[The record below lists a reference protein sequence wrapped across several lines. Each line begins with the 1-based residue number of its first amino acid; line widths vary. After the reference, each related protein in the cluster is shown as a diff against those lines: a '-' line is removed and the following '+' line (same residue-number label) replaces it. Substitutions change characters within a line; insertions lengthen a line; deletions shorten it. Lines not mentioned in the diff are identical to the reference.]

1 MTDLLTV
8 RTFGDPIL
16 REVAQPVTAF
26 DDELRVL
33 LDRMRARMDA
43 AGAKGI
49 AGNQVGVLL
58 RVFAW
63 RLDAETDGSCV
74 NPEVIATSDELEA
87 EEEGC
92 LSFPRG
98 FRFLCERP
106 TEAQVRYQDAEGVS
120 HERLV
125 TGRLAR
131 TFLHEIDH
139 LNGVLFIDHL
149 AAHDR
154 ARFDL
159 LAANGALDDIP
170 QPYADG
176 FAPHAQGPSIQP

>member
-1 MTDLLTV
+1 MTELLTV

-16 REVAQPVTAF
+16 REVAQPVTTF
-26 DDELRVL
+26 DDDLRAL

-49 AGNQVGVLL
+49 AGNQVGMLL
-58 RVFAW
+58 RVFTW
-63 RLDAETDGSCV
+63 RLDAETDGLCV
-74 NPEVIATSDELEA
+74 NPQVIATSEELEA

-106 TEAQVRYQDAEGVS
+106 REAQVRYQDAEGVS
-120 HERLV
+120 HERIV
-125 TGRLAR
+125 AGRLAR

-149 AAHDR
+149 TAQDQE
-154 ARFDL
+154 RFAQ
-159 LAANGALDDIP
+159 LASSGALDHIP
-170 QPYADG
+170 QPYAETL
-176 FAPHAQGPSIQP
+176 APDAHDPSTEP

>member
-1 MTDLLTV
+1 MTELLTV

-16 REVAQPVTAF
+16 RDVAQPVTAF
-26 DDELRVL
+26 DDELRTL
-33 LDRMRARMDA
+33 LDRMHARMDA

-58 RVFAW
+58 RVFTW
-63 RLDAETDGSCV
+63 RLDEDTVGSCV
-74 NPEVIATSDELEA
+74 NPEVIATSAELA
-87 EEEGC
+87 ADEEGC

-149 AAHDR
+149 SAQDR
-154 ARFDL
+154 QRFDL
-159 LAANGALDDIP
+159 LVAEGALDHIP
-170 QPYADG
+170 QPFAVG
-176 FAPHAQGPSIQP
+176 FEPLAMEG